1 VVEICAGYEQEIV
14 GPHGPDC
21 RHFFL
26 GRVGRF
32 NGAWIVVVVCF
43 GDLGRC
49 ASAGRWGRVKLL
61 CFEDG
66 GDGWVHMYCFE
77 VARLYYSVLQ
87 RVRLIL

>member
-1 VVEICAGYEQEIV
+1 VQDMSRRSLGRMGRIV
-14 GPHGPDC
+14 DI
-21 RHFFL
+21 FL